1 MGLSNILPTG
11 GDQGAAPAGG
21 TAPAAGD
28 PAAKKPDFGE
38 RLGNYFE
45 SKYPIAGGLAQA
57 VFGNNQAPAGTA
69 PTAQPATAP
78 LAAMPTGGTQQDTS
92 LIAMNA
98 QPQQGGGGLA
108 ALLKL
113 FA

>member
-1 MGLSNILPTG
+1 MLPAGAQGGATAAPTG
-11 GDQGAAPAGG
+11 DA
-21 TAPAAGD
+21 AAGT
-28 PAAKKPDFGE
+28 PAKKPDFGD

-45 SKYPIAGGLAQA
+45 SKYPIAGGLADM
-57 VFGNNQAPAGTA
+57 VFGNNHQPAAVAPAS
-69 PTAQPATAP
+69 AP
-78 LAAMPTGGTQQDTS
+78 LAAMPTGGTQDSS

-98 QPQQGGGGLA
+98 QPQQGAGGLA